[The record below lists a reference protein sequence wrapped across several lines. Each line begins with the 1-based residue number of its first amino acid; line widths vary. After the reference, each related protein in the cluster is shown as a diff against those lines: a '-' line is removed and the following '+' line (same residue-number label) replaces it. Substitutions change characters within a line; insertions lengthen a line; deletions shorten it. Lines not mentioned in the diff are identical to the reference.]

1 MEARLSGLSNTF
13 PSFVSSVN
21 LLRVHSASSSG
32 SLMKML
38 NRTPPGID
46 PWGIPLVTSFQLS
59 FVPLMGMSVVVAG
72 FEQQRDGIKKRL
84 AWLPLVS

>member
-1 MEARLSGLSNTF
+1 
-13 PSFVSSVN
+13 
-21 LLRVHSASSSG
+21 
-32 SLMKML
+32 MKML